1 MSLAGIEPQ
10 SSDYEYK
17 AKPTELSRQQCENGK
32 NGPRTIY
39 TESEKRPK
47 LAPPR
52 VSAKFFT

>member
-1 MSLAGIEPQ
+1 MSLAGIEPE
-10 SSDYEYK
+10 SSNYESRM
-17 AKPTELSRQQCENGK
+17 KPTELSMQQCGNGK
-32 NGPRTIY
+32 TDPKNIY

>member
-1 MSLAGIEPQ
+1 MSLAGIEPE
-10 SSDYEYK
+10 SSNYESRM
-17 AKPTELSRQQCENGK
+17 KPTELSRQQCEKGK
-32 NGPRTIY
+32 NDAMTIY